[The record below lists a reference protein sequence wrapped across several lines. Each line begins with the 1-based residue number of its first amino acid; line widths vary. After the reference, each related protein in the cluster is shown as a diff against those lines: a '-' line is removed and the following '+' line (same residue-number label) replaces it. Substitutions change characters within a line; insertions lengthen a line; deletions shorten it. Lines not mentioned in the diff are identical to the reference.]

1 MDIDFRKLLEAPKLR
16 ALFLED
22 SGLEERELVELLE
35 TDPKEAWGMI
45 NPEGVLQVY
54 YQSISGGSFGVYEW
68 GGLYFAVNPDESLVD
83 GPFDSPEDAAAAIG
97 NMSISDFC
105 ETDHI
110 EYSVFSKLDEGLSLK
125 ITEKLVR
132 VGEQI
137 TMNWVTYRREP
148 EGYVRT

>member
-22 SGLEERELVELLE
+22 SGLEERELAELLE

-68 GGLYFAVNPDESLVD
+68 GGLYFAVNLEADLVD
-83 GPFDSPEDAAAAIG
+83 GPFDAPEDAADVIS

-148 EGYVRT
+148 EGYVRV

>member
-68 GGLYFAVNPDESLVD
+68 GGLYFAVN
-83 GPFDSPEDAAAAIG
+83 
-97 NMSISDFC
+97 
-105 ETDHI
+105 
-110 EYSVFSKLDEGLSLK
+110 
-125 ITEKLVR
+125 
-132 VGEQI
+132 
-137 TMNWVTYRREP
+137 
-148 EGYVRT
+148 RTKAS